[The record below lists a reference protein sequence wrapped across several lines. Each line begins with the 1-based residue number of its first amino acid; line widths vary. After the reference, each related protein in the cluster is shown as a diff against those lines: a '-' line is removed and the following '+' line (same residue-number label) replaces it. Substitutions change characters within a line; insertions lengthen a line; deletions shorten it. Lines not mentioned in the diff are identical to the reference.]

1 MSGSGRLGQRFTAAA
16 LAILAAACTIED
28 ASEKRAA
35 DSLAAATANGTVQ
48 TSASPGTVASPQT
61 APMPGTTATDSAAIA
76 AGATAADSA
85 GTPATGNLSPDSV
98 DVGRTNRNVLL
109 PLASTRI
116 EVDVAA
122 RRLYVYDG
130 DERVGSY
137 RVGVG
142 SKEWPTKTGEWSI
155 TQVVWN
161 PEWNP
166 PKDESW
172 AEQKEPKEPGAPD
185 NPLGR
190 AQLVYDPPRTIHG
203 TNEPQSIG
211 KALSHGSIRL
221 SNADVTKLARQL
233 MEVTGVKKDEAWYR
247 QVQQNRTEKVAVDL
261 PQRVAIRVH

>member
-172 AEQKEPKEPGAPD
+172 AEQEEPKEPGAPD

-247 QVQQNRTEKVAVDL
+247 QVQLNRTEKVAVDL